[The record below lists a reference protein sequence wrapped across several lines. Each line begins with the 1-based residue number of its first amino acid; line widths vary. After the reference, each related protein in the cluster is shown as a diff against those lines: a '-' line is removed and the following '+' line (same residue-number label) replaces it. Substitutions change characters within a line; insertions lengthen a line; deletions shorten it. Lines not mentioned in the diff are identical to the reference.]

1 MISLELLINRTY
13 IYLLLVVC
21 IVLFKKTFEM
31 KKDTYPHRRPT
42 CSSHLTQPQPRRI
55 HQWPSGEYP
64 KWFWWWIACKI
75 EVIILI
81 RWYYDC
87 YFGTRCYFCR
97 LMIINMGG
105 GQNSKKG
112 ATSSKQ
118 FLAQLVQKLL
128 KFCLLSRQ
136 IKVLVHLHH
145 FKIFSPYY
153 VLCDDDDDSL
163 GT

>member
-1 MISLELLINRTY
+1 MEIRKPFDRFICNAKFSIVYFSVAIPILILVRYKVPKQIFCFMISLELLINRTY

-55 HQWPSGEYP
+55 HQWPSGGYP

-97 LMIINMGG
+97 LMIINIGG
-105 GQNSKKG
+105 R
-112 ATSSKQ
+112 T
-118 FLAQLVQKLL
+118 
-128 KFCLLSRQ
+128 
-136 IKVLVHLHH
+136 KV
-145 FKIFSPYY
+145 
-153 VLCDDDDDSL
+153 
-163 GT
+163 